1 MIVGKWWVSL
11 KYNLINATNKDT
23 DYIKKSKLYN
33 IFTYADD
40 LPKDE
45 VMRINNYVDEHIPVE
60 ITDYKIIM
68 CNKNKVGCLL
78 VAKKEDGVI
87 LDEIYLEEE
96 YRNKGIGTDIIK
108 NILKINPIVYLW
120 VYKKNIKAISL
131 YKKMKFK
138 IINKTEN
145 RYYMKYS
152 K

>member
-1 MIVGKWWVSL
+1 M

-78 VAKKEDGVI
+78 VAKKDDGAI

-108 NILKINPIVYLW
+108 NILKNNSIVYLW

-138 IINKTEN
+138 IIDETEN

>member
-1 MIVGKWWVSL
+1 M
-11 KYNLINATNKDT
+11 KYNLLNATNNDI

-33 IFTYADD
+33 ILKYADD
-40 LPKDE
+40 LQKDE
-45 VMRINNYVDEHIPVE
+45 IMRINSYVDEHIPVE

-68 CNKNKVGCLL
+68 CSNDRVGCLL
-78 VAKKEDGVI
+78 VTKKDDGVI

-96 YRNKGIGTDIIK
+96 YRNKGIGTEIIK
-108 NILKINPIVYLW
+108 NILKNNFIVYLW

-138 IINKTEN
+138 IIDETEN
-145 RYYMKYS
+145 RYYIKYS

>member
-1 MIVGKWWVSL
+1 M

-78 VAKKEDGVI
+78 VAKKEDGAI

-145 RYYMKYS
+145 RYYIKYS

>member
-1 MIVGKWWVSL
+1 M

-45 VMRINNYVDEHIPVE
+45 VMRINNYVDERIPVE

-78 VAKKEDGVI
+78 VAKKEDGAI
-87 LDEIYLEEE
+87 LDEIYPEEE

>member
-1 MIVGKWWVSL
+1 M
-11 KYNLINATNKDT
+11 KYNLINATSNDI
-23 DYIKKSKLYN
+23 DYIKKSKLYD

-45 VMRINNYVDEHIPVE
+45 IMRINNYVDEHIPVE
-60 ITDYKIIM
+60 IKDYKIIM
-68 CNKNKVGCLL
+68 CSNDRVGCLL
-78 VAKKEDGVI
+78 VTKKDDGVI

-96 YRNKGIGTDIIK
+96 YRNKGIGTEIIK
-108 NILKINPIVYLW
+108 NILKNNFIVYLW

-138 IINKTEN
+138 IIDETEN

>member
-1 MIVGKWWVSL
+1 MN
-11 KYNLINATNKDT
+11 YNLINATSNDI

-45 VMRINNYVDEHIPVE
+45 IMRINNYVDEHIPVE

-68 CNKNKVGCLL
+68 CSNDRVGCLL
-78 VAKKEDGVI
+78 VTKKDDGVI

-108 NILKINPIVYLW
+108 NILKNNSIVYLW

>member
-1 MIVGKWWVSL
+1 M
-11 KYNLINATNKDT
+11 KYNLINAISNDIY
-23 DYIKKSKLYN
+23 YIKKSKLYN
-33 IFTYADD
+33 IFIYADD
-40 LPKDE
+40 LQKDE

-78 VAKKEDGVI
+78 VAKKDDGVI

>member
-1 MIVGKWWVSL
+1 MN
-11 KYNLINATNKDT
+11 YNLINATSNDI

-40 LPKDE
+40 LPKNE
-45 VMRINNYVDEHIPVE
+45 IMRINNYVDEHIPVE

-78 VAKKEDGVI
+78 VAKKDDGVI

-96 YRNKGIGTDIIK
+96 YRNKGIGTDIIE

-138 IINKTEN
+138 IINEIEN

>member
-1 MIVGKWWVSL
+1 M

-60 ITDYKIIM
+60 ITDYKTIM

-78 VAKKEDGVI
+78 VAKKDDGVI
-87 LDEIYLEEE
+87 LDEIYLEE
-96 YRNKGIGTDIIK
+96 YRNKGIGTDIIE

>member
-40 LPKDE
+40 LQKDE
-45 VMRINNYVDEHIPVE
+45 VMRINNYVDENIPVE

-78 VAKKEDGVI
+78 VAKKDDGVI

-96 YRNKGIGTDIIK
+96 YRNKGIGIDIIK

-131 YKKMKFK
+131 YKKMEFK
-138 IINKTEN
+138 IINETEN

>member
-1 MIVGKWWVSL
+1 MN
-11 KYNLINATNKDT
+11 YNLINATSNDI

-45 VMRINNYVDEHIPVE
+45 IMRINNYVDEHIPVE

-68 CNKNKVGCLL
+68 CSNDRVGCLL
-78 VAKKEDGVI
+78 VTKKDDGVI

-131 YKKMKFK
+131 YKK
-138 IINKTEN
+138 
-145 RYYMKYS
+145 YYTI
-152 K
+152 

>member
-1 MIVGKWWVSL
+1 M

-78 VAKKEDGVI
+78 VVKKDDGVI

>member
-1 MIVGKWWVSL
+1 M

-60 ITDYKIIM
+60 ITDYKTIM

-78 VAKKEDGVI
+78 VAKKDDGVI
-87 LDEIYLEEE
+87 LNEVYLEEE
-96 YRNKGIGTDIIK
+96 YRNKGIGTDAHHLR
-108 NILKINPIVYLW
+108 NHPREHD
-120 VYKKNIKAISL
+120 
-131 YKKMKFK
+131 
-138 IINKTEN
+138 TEAVCEPYV
-145 RYYMKYS
+145 RAAAQYRLRLPHAGRTS
-152 K
+152 

>member
-1 MIVGKWWVSL
+1 M

-78 VAKKEDGVI
+78 VVKKDDGVI

-96 YRNKGIGTDIIK
+96 YRNKGIGKDIIK
-108 NILKINPIVYLW
+108 NILKNNSIVYLW

>member
-1 MIVGKWWVSL
+1 M
-11 KYNLINATNKDT
+11 KYNLINATSNDI
-23 DYIKKSKLYN
+23 DYIKKSKLYD

-45 VMRINNYVDEHIPVE
+45 IMRINNYVDEHIPVE
-60 ITDYKIIM
+60 IKDYKIIM
-68 CNKNKVGCLL
+68 CSNDRVGCLL
-78 VAKKEDGVI
+78 VTKKDDGVI

-96 YRNKGIGTDIIK
+96 YRNKGIGTEIIK
-108 NILKINPIVYLW
+108 NILKNNFIVYLW
-120 VYKKNIKAISL
+120 VYKKNNKAISL

-138 IINKTEN
+138 IIDETEN

>member
-1 MIVGKWWVSL
+1 M

-60 ITDYKIIM
+60 ITDYKTIM

-78 VAKKEDGVI
+78 VAKKEDCAI

>member
-1 MIVGKWWVSL
+1 MN
-11 KYNLINATNKDT
+11 YNLINATSNDI

-45 VMRINNYVDEHIPVE
+45 IMRINNYVDEHIPVE

-68 CNKNKVGCLL
+68 CSNDRVGCLL
-78 VAKKEDGVI
+78 VTKKDDGVI

-96 YRNKGIGTDIIK
+96 YRNKGIGTEIIK
-108 NILKINPIVYLW
+108 NILKNNFIVYLW

-131 YKKMKFK
+131 YKKMEFK
-138 IINKTEN
+138 IIDETEN

>member
-1 MIVGKWWVSL
+1 M

-33 IFTYADD
+33 IFTYSDD

-68 CNKNKVGCLL
+68 CNKNKVECLL
-78 VAKKEDGVI
+78 VAKKDDGVI

-96 YRNKGIGTDIIK
+96 YRNKGIGTEIIK
-108 NILKINPIVYLW
+108 NILKNNFIVYLW

-138 IINKTEN
+138 IIDETEN
-145 RYYMKYS
+145 R
-152 K
+152 

>member
-1 MIVGKWWVSL
+1 M

-40 LPKDE
+40 LLKDE

-78 VAKKEDGVI
+78 VAKKEDCAI

>member
-78 VAKKEDGVI
+78 VTKKDDGVI

-96 YRNKGIGTDIIK
+96 YRNKGIIK
-108 NILKINPIVYLW
+108 NLLSILIEEAKDKNYDYL
-120 VYKKNIKAISL
+120 VATVHPENIASNKAAFS
-131 YKKMKFK
+131 
-138 IINKTEN
+138 
-145 RYYMKYS
+145 
-152 K
+152 

>member
-1 MIVGKWWVSL
+1 M

-78 VAKKEDGVI
+78 VAKKEDGAI

-96 YRNKGIGTDIIK
+96 YRNKEIGKDIIK
-108 NILKINPIVYLW
+108 NILKNNSIVYLW

>member
-1 MIVGKWWVSL
+1 M

-68 CNKNKVGCLL
+68 CNKNKVGC
-78 VAKKEDGVI
+78 I

>member
-1 MIVGKWWVSL
+1 M

-60 ITDYKIIM
+60 ITDYKTIM

-78 VAKKEDGVI
+78 VAKKDDGVI

>member
-1 MIVGKWWVSL
+1 MIVEKWWVSL

-78 VAKKEDGVI
+78 VAKKEDGAI

-131 YKKMKFK
+131 YKKIKFK

>member
-1 MIVGKWWVSL
+1 MN
-11 KYNLINATNKDT
+11 YNLINATSNDI

-40 LPKDE
+40 LPKYE
-45 VMRINNYVDEHIPVE
+45 IMRINNYVDEHIPVE

-68 CNKNKVGCLL
+68 CSNDRVGCLL
-78 VAKKEDGVI
+78 VTKKDDGVI

-96 YRNKGIGTDIIK
+96 YRNKGIGTEIIK
-108 NILKINPIVYLW
+108 NILKNNSIVYLW

-138 IINKTEN
+138 IINETEN

>member
-1 MIVGKWWVSL
+1 MN
-11 KYNLINATNKDT
+11 YNLINATSNDI

-45 VMRINNYVDEHIPVE
+45 IMRINNYVDEHIPVE

-68 CNKNKVGCLL
+68 CSRVGCLL
-78 VAKKEDGVI
+78 VKKKDDGVI

-108 NILKINPIVYLW
+108 NILKNNSIVYLW

-138 IINKTEN
+138 IINETEN

>member
-1 MIVGKWWVSL
+1 M

-60 ITDYKIIM
+60 ITDYKTIM

-78 VAKKEDGVI
+78 VAKKDDGVI
-87 LDEIYLEEE
+87 IASLSISNESLIIFIQQPPQFCKHFSHLYIY
-96 YRNKGIGTDIIK
+96 I
-108 NILKINPIVYLW
+108 
-120 VYKKNIKAISL
+120 
-131 YKKMKFK
+131 
-138 IINKTEN
+138 
-145 RYYMKYS
+145 
-152 K
+152 

>member
-1 MIVGKWWVSL
+1 M

-78 VAKKEDGVI
+78 VVKKDDGVI

-138 IINKTEN
+138 IINETEN
-145 RYYMKYS
+145 RCYMKYS

>member
-1 MIVGKWWVSL
+1 M
-11 KYNLINATNKDT
+11 
-23 DYIKKSKLYN
+23 YN
-33 IFTYADD
+33 IFIYADD
-40 LPKDE
+40 LQKDE

-78 VAKKEDGVI
+78 VAKKEDGAI

>member
-1 MIVGKWWVSL
+1 MN
-11 KYNLINATNKDT
+11 YNLINATSNDI

-45 VMRINNYVDEHIPVE
+45 IMRINNYVDEHIPVE

-68 CNKNKVGCLL
+68 CSNDRVGCLL
-78 VAKKEDGVI
+78 VTKKDDGVI

-108 NILKINPIVYLW
+108 NILKNNSIVYL
-120 VYKKNIKAISL
+120 KNIKAISL

-138 IINKTEN
+138 IINETEN

>member
-1 MIVGKWWVSL
+1 M
-11 KYNLINATNKDT
+11 KYNLINATSNDI

-33 IFTYADD
+33 IFTYTDD
-40 LPKDE
+40 LPKNE
-45 VMRINNYVDEHIPVE
+45 IIKINNYVDEYIPVE
-60 ITDYKIIM
+60 IKDYKIIM
-68 CNKNKVGCLL
+68 CNENRVGCLFID
-78 VAKKEDGVI
+78 KKDDGVI

-108 NILKINPIVYLW
+108 NILKNNSIVYLW

-138 IINKTEN
+138 IIDETEN

>member
-1 MIVGKWWVSL
+1 MN
-11 KYNLINATNKDT
+11 YNLINATSNDI

-45 VMRINNYVDEHIPVE
+45 IMRINNYVDEHIPVE

-68 CNKNKVGCLL
+68 CSNDRVGCLL
-78 VAKKEDGVI
+78 VTKKDDGVI

-108 NILKINPIVYLW
+108 NILKNNSIVYLW

-138 IINKTEN
+138 IINEIEN

>member
-1 MIVGKWWVSL
+1 MN
-11 KYNLINATNKDT
+11 YNLINATSNDI

-45 VMRINNYVDEHIPVE
+45 IMRINNYVDEHIPVE

-68 CNKNKVGCLL
+68 CSNDRVGCLL
-78 VAKKEDGVI
+78 VTKKDDGVI

-96 YRNKGIGTDIIK
+96 YRNKGIGTEIIK
-108 NILKINPIVYLW
+108 NILKNNFIVYLW

-138 IINKTEN
+138 IIDETEN

>member
-1 MIVGKWWVSL
+1 M

-45 VMRINNYVDEHIPVE
+45 IMRINNYVDEHIPVE

-68 CNKNKVGCLL
+68 CSNDRVGCLL
-78 VAKKEDGVI
+78 VTKKDDGVI

>member
-1 MIVGKWWVSL
+1 M
-11 KYNLINATNKDT
+11 KYNLLNATNNDI

-33 IFTYADD
+33 ILKYADD
-40 LPKDE
+40 LQKDE
-45 VMRINNYVDEHIPVE
+45 IMRINSYVDEHIPVE

-68 CNKNKVGCLL
+68 CSNDRVGCLL
-78 VAKKEDGVI
+78 VTKKDDGVI